1 MKAFRLLLT
10 MAVAVVLMVGMSSCN
25 KCDNENPRARV
36 INHGSLVASVQ
47 IKTSNGNTENIN
59 NVMPN
64 TSSDTRS
71 YAKGLVTFTIT
82 LDKTELVETV
92 QMDSC
97 YEYDIVID
105 ANNSISTVS
114 RDLND

>member
-1 MKAFRLLLT
+1 MV
-10 MAVAVVLMVGMSSCN
+10 VAIMFVAGMSSCD
-25 KCDNENPRARV
+25 KCDGENPRAKV
-36 INHGSLVASVQ
+36 INRGSAEVSVQ

-64 TSSDTRS
+64 TSSDSRS

-82 LDKTELVETV
+82 LGKTELVETV

-97 YEYDIVID
+97 HEYDIVID
-105 ANNSISTVS
+105 ANNNISTVS

>member
-1 MKAFRLLLT
+1 MKAFRFLLT
-10 MAVAVVLMVGMSSCN
+10 LVVTGLFMVAMSSCD
-25 KCDNENPRARV
+25 KCNDENPRARV
-36 INHGSLVASVQ
+36 INQGTVEASVQ

-64 TSSDTRS
+64 TSSAARS

-92 QMDSC
+92 QMNTC
-97 YEYDIVID
+97 HEYDIVID
-105 ANNSISTVS
+105 ANNNINTVS
-114 RDLND
+114 RDRND